1 MPRSR
6 LSRFRDGVI
15 GLLLAAAF
23 LFFFRLSPLFF
34 PFLLSPLGAALCIG
48 IALVAATPASGSLV
62 VRSNFDRRISY
73 WMLRLMVLTF
83 VAYPLF
89 NFAICALAVAYTAA
103 AGVATSF
110 DTVVDEKGL
119 TRPFVA
125 FKESKP
131 FYDWNPTVDKVIWK
145 AMRPG
150 DTLIVRGK
158 KTRLGFFIADIH
170 PRPKA

>member
-6 LSRFRDGVI
+6 VSRFRDGIV
-15 GLLLAAAF
+15 GLLLAAVF

-34 PFLLSPLGAALCIG
+34 PFLLSPLGATLCIG
-48 IALVAATPASGSLV
+48 IALIAATPASGSLV

-73 WMLRLMVLTF
+73 WVVRFMVLMF

-89 NFAICALAVAYTAA
+89 NFAICALPVAYTAA

-119 TRPFVA
+119 TRQFVA

-131 FYDWNPTVDKVIWK
+131 FYDWNPTVDKGTWK

-158 KTRLGFFIADIH
+158 KTGLGFFIADIRLK
-170 PRPKA
+170 PSA